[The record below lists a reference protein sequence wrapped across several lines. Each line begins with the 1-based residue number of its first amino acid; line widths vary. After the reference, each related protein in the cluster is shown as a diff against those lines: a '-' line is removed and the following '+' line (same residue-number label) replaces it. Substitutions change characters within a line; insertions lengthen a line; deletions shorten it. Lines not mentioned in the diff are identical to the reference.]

1 MLYTVLDNF
10 YLSDEQLE
18 RSPSRVDGIEPE
30 VETTLRIYGCQIIQ
44 EACILLDLP
53 QVAAATGQVLLQRFF
68 CKKSMREFDV
78 QVSSRWSKA
87 PPQRLASL
95 TRHVAENGD
104 RLHLGGLKAGGV
116 PGDAAGAA
124 WRFQPHHREE

>member
-1 MLYTVLDNF
+1 MLYTILDNF

-18 RSPSRVDGIEPE
+18 QSPSRVDGIDSE
-30 VETTLRIYGCQIIQ
+30 VETTLRIYGCQLIQ

-78 QVSSRWSKA
+78 QVSSWWSLEPHKKVGVTHTSRRRKWRPLA
-87 PPQRLASL
+87 PGWPLS
-95 TRHVAENGD
+95 
-104 RLHLGGLKAGGV
+104 
-116 PGDAAGAA
+116 
-124 WRFQPHHREE
+124 WRSAR